1 MYIVCVY
8 IHMHAP
14 QIEGYCRDVSARA
27 KADYKIVAMSPNM
40 MSAQAELSVLINH
53 LLSGRGSLLRES
65 CVIPRN

>member
-1 MYIVCVY
+1 
-8 IHMHAP
+8 MHAP
-14 QIEGYCRDVSARA
+14 QIEGYCRDVFC
-27 KADYKIVAMSPNM
+27 KIVAMSPNM